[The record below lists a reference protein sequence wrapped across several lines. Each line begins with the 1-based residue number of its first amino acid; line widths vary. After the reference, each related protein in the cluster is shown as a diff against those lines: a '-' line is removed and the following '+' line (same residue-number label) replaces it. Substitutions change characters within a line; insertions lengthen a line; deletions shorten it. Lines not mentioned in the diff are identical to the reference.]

1 MTTLARR
8 TFLGLAA
15 SAVAL
20 PTVAAGW
27 AGTYPAKPVHLIVG
41 FPPGGS
47 ADVVARLIGQWLSHR
62 LGQPVVV
69 ENRPGASGN
78 IGTEVAARAAPDG
91 YTLLLATSANTINAT
106 LYDKLNFSFV
116 DDFVPIASIS
126 RNPLVMLVHP
136 SLAAKTVADFVAY
149 AKANPGKVNLASAG
163 IGTPHHLAGEL
174 FEIMTGINMLHVPYR
189 GEAPALTDLIG
200 GQVQVMFTLMGSALG
215 YIQSGKLRALGVTS
229 PTRIAVL
236 PEVPAVGESVAGYE
250 ASGWFGVCAPRTT
263 PVEIVERLSSEING
277 GLADAEI
284 KIRLAD
290 LGVSVLSGSPT
301 EFGKRI
307 ADDTAKW
314 GKVIR
319 TAEIKP

>member
-1 MTTLARR
+1 MTTFARR

-20 PTVAAGW
+20 STVAAGW
-27 AGTYPAKPVHLIVG
+27 AGTYPARPVHLIVG
-41 FPPGGS
+41 FPPGGT
-47 ADVVARLIGQWLSHR
+47 ADIVARLIGQWLSHR

-91 YTLLLATSANTINAT
+91 YTLLLATAANTINAT
-106 LYDKLNFSFV
+106 LYDKLDFSFI

-126 RNPLVMLVHP
+126 HNPLVMLVHP
-136 SLAAKTVADFVAY
+136 SLTTRTVADFVAY
-149 AKANPGKVNLASAG
+149 AKANPGKINLASAG
-163 IGTPHHLAGEL
+163 NGTPHHLAGEL

-189 GEAPALTDLIG
+189 GEGPAFTDLIS
-200 GQVQVMFTLMGSALG
+200 GQVQVMFTPLGSALG
-215 YIQSGKLRALGVTS
+215 YVQSGKLLALAVTS
-229 PTRIAVL
+229 PTRLAVL
-236 PEVPAVGESVAGYE
+236 PEVPAVAESVAGYE

-263 PVEIVERLSSEING
+263 PVEIVERLSSEINA

-284 KIRLAD
+284 KIRLTD

-301 EFGKRI
+301 DFGKRI

-319 TAEIKP
+319 TDEIKP